1 MKKKRQR
8 KKIYQD
14 KKKAASRKC
23 TASNLQQ
30 TYTDHSKTSGCRN
43 RPYVLRSLILSVT
56 EKRALT
62 KNWIFYLFFDNFFL

>member
-8 KKIYQD
+8 KKICQD

-30 TYTDHSKTSGCRN
+30 TYTDHSKASGCRN

-56 EKRALT
+56 EKKGFNKKLD
-62 KNWIFYLFFDNFFL
+62 FLSFF